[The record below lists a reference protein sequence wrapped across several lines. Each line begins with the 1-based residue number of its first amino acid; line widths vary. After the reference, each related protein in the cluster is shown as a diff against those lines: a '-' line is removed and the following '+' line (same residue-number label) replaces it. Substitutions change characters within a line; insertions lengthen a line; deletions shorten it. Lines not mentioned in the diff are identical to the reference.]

1 MLETTYT
8 RGRIVEVG
16 TRIGAGTAEQQH
28 CLAVQ
33 PRHLQPQDF
42 LFHLRGEGNHS
53 PIAVAGWGMH
63 ALGIQLSSIHG
74 CLAEGGSQR
83 GNLLRKQLGKTRSN
97 HVKKSTGW
105 WSQDVS
111 SIYVFFQP
119 YLANTWDDWLI
130 LLDFFGVK
138 TTNQT
143 LRLRKKSAEEIEAGS
158 ECLMLSLWT
167 AAGQK
172 MLWYLG
178 DPGSM
183 L

>member
-33 PRHLQPQDF
+33 PRHLQLQDF
-42 LFHLRGEGNHS
+42 LFLRGEGNHS
-53 PIAVAGWGMH
+53 HIAVAGWGMH

-111 SIYVFFQP
+111 SIYVFV
-119 YLANTWDDWLI
+119 NHTWQI
-130 LLDFFGVK
+130 LGMIGWDYSNCLVWKPPTKLFAF
-138 TTNQT
+138 
-143 LRLRKKSAEEIEAGS
+143 KKSAEEIEAGS